1 MATESKQKR
10 YSPARERL
18 KLQSTETPQTLPYGH
33 NRGSA
38 LIIPNDY
45 DRMKAKAVKAMF
57 EHAEIQLNPL
67 QEQMAFLSSKKEK
80 LQLLPG
86 HSDQSA
92 TIATE
97 ASLTLINEQVDLIQ
111 SQVQSIQKKY
121 LISLEVL
128 KAKFSF
134 VPVHGETYYLYQK
147 GHERVLMLVGPDQ
160 WKLKNDMLYIA
171 TIKLMADASWQVVQ
185 INKDLEMDF
194 AGLL

>member
-121 LISLEVL
+121 LISL
-128 KAKFSF
+128 
-134 VPVHGETYYLYQK
+134 
-147 GHERVLMLVGPDQ
+147 
-160 WKLKNDMLYIA
+160 
-171 TIKLMADASWQVVQ
+171 
-185 INKDLEMDF
+185 
-194 AGLL
+194 